1 MLFLRTEQRSL
12 FMETWMRKKINLSEI
27 TSPKSKVVLK
37 QTNPIQFIIAV
48 VDKFDKNR
56 KLLPDIEMGYLT
68 NLFEVV

>member
-12 FMETWMRKKINLSEI
+12 FMETWMRKKIKI